1 MNGPFACPA
10 TLSVFICAP
19 SVAKSV
25 SRSNWLAGGAI
36 FLMTLIAYLPALRAG
51 WIWDDEYS
59 VTKNPNL
66 RDIDGLKNIWTK
78 FGLSN
83 GGTPQYYPV
92 THTTFWL
99 EHHLWGTRPAGYHI
113 VNILLHAT
121 NAILLWIILKKLG
134 VPGAWLAAAVF
145 AIHPVHVE
153 SVAWVTERKNT
164 LSGFFYLA
172 AMLMY
177 LKSGVGYRV
186 SGFGDEENDAAAD
199 SLSSP
204 DTRHPISDTRLYWL
218 CLALYICALLSKSVT
233 ASLPAAILLVIWWK
247 RGRITMR
254 DIALFAPMFVLGIGM
269 GALTS
274 WMERTHVGAQGAEW
288 HLSFAQRVL
297 IAGRALWFYAVKLV
311 APAKLTFIYPRW
323 DVDPA
328 RTIQWLYPIAAVGLV
343 AVFWAMRKR
352 WGRGPL
358 VGVLFFGGTLLPAL
372 GFVDLLPMR
381 YSFVADHFQY
391 LASIGLIALLAAA
404 ASVHLRDAAAPL
416 GAIALTL
423 LGALT
428 FRQTFV
434 YKDLDTL
441 WSDTITKNPTGWMP
455 RNNLANLR
463 IAEQRYDD
471 AEALLSEALRHN
483 PDQAEVL
490 VNLGVLAQKRDR
502 PVEAMMLYQRSLA
515 QDESANALSNIGA
528 LHLQNGDI
536 DQAGRAFRRAIE
548 VEPTY
553 ARAHRL
559 LGVTLSARQDFRAA
573 TDEFQRATELDPTSA
588 ESWNNLGAAREHGGD
603 VAGAVAAYERA
614 LALDPALEQ
623 ARQNLQRARGGR

>member
-1 MNGPFACPA
+1 M
-10 TLSVFICAP
+10 
-19 SVAKSV
+19 
-25 SRSNWLAGGAI
+25 
-36 FLMTLIAYLPALRAG
+36 LIAVVAYLPALRAG
-51 WIWDDEYS
+51 WIWDDDYY
-59 VTKNPNL
+59 VTKNLNL
-66 RDIDGLKNIWTK
+66 RDLAGLKNIWTK

-92 THTTFWL
+92 THTTFWI
-99 EHHLWGTRPAGYHI
+99 EHHLWGTRPAGYHL

-121 NAILLWIILKKLG
+121 NAILLWIILKKLQ

-153 SVAWVTERKNT
+153 SVTWVTERKNT
-164 LSGFFYLA
+164 LSGLFYLTA
-172 AMLMY
+172 LLLY
-177 LKSGVGYRV
+177 LPLA
-186 SGFGDEENDAAAD
+186 GFADERA
-199 SLSSP
+199 
-204 DTRHPISDTRLYWL
+204 RISNRPLRYAIVIVL
-218 CLALYICALLSKSVT
+218 FICALMSKSVT
-233 ASLPAAILLVIWWK
+233 ASLPAAILLIIWWK
-247 RGRITMR
+247 RGRIAIR
-254 DIALFAPMFVLGIGM
+254 EIAPLLPMFVLGIGM

-323 DVDPA
+323 DVDPSHA
-328 RTIQWLYPIAAVGLV
+328 MQWLYPIAAASLV

-391 LASIGLIALLAAA
+391 LASIGLIALLVAA
-404 ASVHLRDAAAPL
+404 ASVYLREAAHPL

-471 AEALLSEALRHN
+471 AEALLGEALKYH
-483 PDQAEVL
+483 PDQPELL
-490 VNLGVLAQKRDR
+490 VNLGVLAQKRGR
-502 PVEAMMLYQRSLA
+502 LAEAMMLYQRSLT
-515 QDESANALSNIGA
+515 QDESGNALSNIGA
-528 LHLQNGDI
+528 LHLQSGDI
-536 DQAGRAFRRAIE
+536 DQAERAFRRAIE

-573 TDEFQRATELDPTSA
+573 TDEFRRATELDPTSA

-603 VAGAVAAYERA
+603 VAGAVEAYERA
-614 LALDPALEQ
+614 LALDPSLEQ
-623 ARQNLQRARGGR
+623 ARQNLQRARGK